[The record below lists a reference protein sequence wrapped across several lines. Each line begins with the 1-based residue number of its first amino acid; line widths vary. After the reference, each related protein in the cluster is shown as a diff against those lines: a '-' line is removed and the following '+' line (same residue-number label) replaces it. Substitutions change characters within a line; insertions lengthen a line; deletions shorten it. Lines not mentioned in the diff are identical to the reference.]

1 MVFYVPNNDVIYCFV
16 EQILISKDRQ
26 SSLELTKNIDVAGR
40 YGATRSTNKMNL
52 TQEKADTSYENAQWC
67 KK

>member
-1 MVFYVPNNDVIYCFV
+1 MVFYVPNNDRIYCFV
-16 EQILISKDRQ
+16 KQILVTKDRQ

-40 YGATRSTNKMNL
+40 HGAKRSTNRMDL
-52 TQEKADTSYENAQWC
+52 TQEKADTSCEN

>member
-1 MVFYVPNNDVIYCFV
+1 MVFYVPNNDGIYCFV
-16 EQILISKDRQ
+16 EQILVTKDRQ

-40 YGATRSTNKMNL
+40 HGATRSTNKMDL
-52 TQEKADTSYENAQWC
+52 TQEKADTSCENAQWC